1 LPYCTVKVTTFP
13 CDAPPAAV
21 AVTVI
26 CEVPNPVGVS
36 TFTVAEPDFVASAAA
51 VAVTVTTAGF
61 GTTAGV
67 VYSPVPSTEPFALP
81 PVTAQV
87 TL

>member
-1 LPYCTVKVTTFP
+1 LPYCTISVTTSP
-13 CDAPPAAV
+13 CAAPPAAV

-26 CEVPNPVGVS
+26 CDVPNAVGVS
-36 TFTVAEPDFVASAAA
+36 TFTVADPDFVVSATA
-51 VAVTVTTAGF
+51 VAVTVTAAGF

-67 VYSPVPSTEPFALP
+67 VYSPVASTVPFAFP
-81 PVTAQV
+81 PVTAHV

>member
-1 LPYCTVKVTTFP
+1 LPYCTISVTTSA

-26 CEVPNPVGVS
+26 CDVPNPVGVS
-36 TFTVAEPDFVASAAA
+36 TFTVADPDFVASAAA
-51 VAVTVTTAGF
+51 VAVTFTAAGF

-67 VYSPVPSTEPFALP
+67 VYSPVASTVPFAFP
-81 PVTAQV
+81 PATAHV